1 MDNPTIFDKILAVA
15 SFEELSDRGSLQ
27 TERFILGVIKVIQEL
42 CLESDGYRVVFN
54 SGIYGQQSVDYFDA
68 HILRCRQM
76 TWPPEQKKAGWR
88 QRSMR
93 SSRR

>member
-27 TERFILGVIKVIQEL
+27 AGRFILGVIKVIQEL

-54 SGIYGQQSVDYFDA
+54 SGIYGQQSVDYVHA

-76 TWPPEQKKAGWR
+76 IWSPGQKKR
-88 QRSMR
+88 FF
-93 SSRR
+93 